1 MCPELMRKQHYTS
14 KVDMWALG
22 CVVYELATLRHAFDA
37 KDMQASSPARTAR
50 PMNRFVERLSMDK

>member
-22 CVVYELATLRHAFDA
+22 CVIYELATLRHAFDA
-37 KDMQASSPARTAR
+37 KDMQVRPPAAVVRLAR
-50 PMNRFVERLSMDK
+50 GL